1 MDFTQLFKIDA
12 QPDMPLFEQV
22 RIRVIAA
29 VREGA
34 LPAGTRLP
42 TVRELAGQLGGGH
55 NSGHCILPA
64 ESLGQAGTRRCLSK
78 RKKDEQNTCVFEER
92 HVK

>member
-1 MDFTQLFKIDA
+1 MSLNA
-12 QPDMPLFEQV
+12 
-22 RIRVIAA
+22 VIFDLDGVICSTDRFHFLAWK
-29 VREGA
+29 
-34 LPAGTRLP
+34 
-42 TVRELAGQLGGGH
+42 ELAGQLGGGH

-64 ESLGQAGTRRCLSK
+64 ESLGQAGTRRCLSG

>member
-1 MDFTQLFKIDA
+1 MSYVGGSGESLG
-12 QPDMPLFEQV
+12 LEV
-22 RIRVIAA
+22 
-29 VREGA
+29 
-34 LPAGTRLP
+34 
-42 TVRELAGQLGGGH
+42 ELAGQLGGGH